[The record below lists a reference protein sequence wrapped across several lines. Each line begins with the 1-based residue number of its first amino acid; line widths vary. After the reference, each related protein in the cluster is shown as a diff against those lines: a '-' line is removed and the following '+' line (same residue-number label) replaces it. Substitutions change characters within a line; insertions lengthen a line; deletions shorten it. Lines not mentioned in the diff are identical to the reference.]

1 MIFGHLVLH
10 NNKGKTMSIN
20 CIRTLIEDA
29 NSSNPNKS
37 ALIFGNK
44 KLTYSELF
52 TKVNQIAYYLADLDL
67 PKGSR
72 IGLYSNK
79 GIDQVV
85 AILAILSTQ
94 YVLVPLTKLLKPE
107 QVEYIISDSDI
118 KCIITDKIRLES
130 IEEIKFDG
138 YIISYET
145 MHKELPSFEEIY
157 KYYNKPYFCD
167 INGYDN
173 AVITYSF
180 GLSGKPNGIVIS
192 HRNLIDSARVVSQY
206 LKLEENDIISGL
218 LLFNLD
224 YGLNQIFCS
233 LYKRATIALHRFV
246 LPNDF
251 FNHIIND
258 KITVLPL
265 MPINIIEMF
274 DEEEHRLPSS
284 ELLKN
289 IKTITSSGGNV
300 TAKMIAD
307 VEKYFVNAKFFSM
320 HGLTEAFRSTY
331 LDPAQLKIRP
341 ESIGKAIPDV
351 ELYIID
357 ENGNECPPRV
367 VGELIHRGG
376 YIYKGFWNAPKT
388 TEQRFKSI
396 SILKN
401 VINLEGQLTDEIVVK
416 TGDYVYKDE
425 EGYFYF
431 VSRHDDMIKTRGFRV
446 NPFEIESVVEK
457 NIEQIEKCAVFSI
470 QNEEIEEEIV
480 LVYSAKS
487 ELNASEILFELKNH
501 LASYMLP
508 SRIIYKKSLPLISSD
523 KNKINKE
530 ELKKEFILKY
540 ID

>member
-1 MIFGHLVLH
+1 
-10 NNKGKTMSIN
+10 MSIN

-29 NSSNPNKS
+29 NVSNPNKV
-37 ALIFGNK
+37 ALVFENE
-44 KLTYSELF
+44 KLMYSELF
-52 TKVNQIAYYLADLDL
+52 TKVNQIAYYLAELNL
-67 PKGSR
+67 EKGSR

-79 GIDQVV
+79 GIDQVI
-85 AILAILSTQ
+85 AILAILSTD

-107 QVEYIISDSDI
+107 QVEYIINDCDI
-118 KCIITDKIRLES
+118 KCIITNKIKMES

-138 YIISYET
+138 HIISYET
-145 MHKELPSFEEIY
+145 THKNLPSFEEIY
-157 KYYNKPYFCD
+157 KYYNKPYTCD
-167 INGYDN
+167 INGYSN

-206 LKLEENDIISGL
+206 LKLEEDDVISGL
-218 LLFNLD
+218 LVFNLD

-233 LYKRATIALHRFV
+233 LYKRATLALHRFV
-246 LPNDF
+246 LPNNF

-258 KITVLPL
+258 KVTVLPL
-265 MPINIIEMF
+265 MPITITDMF
-274 DEEEHRLPSS
+274 DEDEHRLPNP

-289 IKTITSSGGNV
+289 VRIITSSGGNV
-300 TAKMIAD
+300 TAKMISD
-307 VEKYFVNAKFFSM
+307 IEKHFSNAKFFSM

-331 LDPAQLKIRP
+331 LDPSQLKIRP
-341 ESIGKAIPDV
+341 ESIGKPIPDV
-351 ELYIID
+351 QLYVID
-357 ENGNECPPRV
+357 EKGNECAPRV
-367 VGELIHRGG
+367 IGELIHRGG
-376 YIYKGFWNAPKT
+376 YIYKGFWNAPKV

-396 SILKN
+396 DILKN

-457 NIEQIEKCAVFSI
+457 NIIQIEKCAVFSI
-470 QNEEIEEEIV
+470 ENEEIEEEIV
-480 LVYSAKS
+480 LVYTGKN
-487 ELNASEILFELKNH
+487 ELNSSEILFELKNH

-508 SRIIYKKSLPLISSD
+508 SKIIYKKSLPLVPSD

-530 ELKKEFILKY
+530 ELKKELTTK
-540 ID
+540 

>member
-1 MIFGHLVLH
+1 
-10 NNKGKTMSIN
+10 MSIN

-29 NSSNPNKS
+29 NISNPKKT
-37 ALIFGNK
+37 ALVFGNE
-44 KLTYSELF
+44 KLTYTELF
-52 TKVNQIAYYLADLDL
+52 TKVNQIAYYLSELDL

-72 IGLYSNK
+72 IGVYSNK

-107 QVEYIISDSDI
+107 QVEYIISDCDI
-118 KCIITDKIRLES
+118 KCIITDKIKLES
-130 IEEIKFDG
+130 IEEIKFAG
-138 YIISYET
+138 HIISYET
-145 MHKELPSFEEIY
+145 SHKDLPSFEEIY
-157 KYYNKPYFCD
+157 KYYNKPYSYD
-167 INGYDN
+167 VNGHDN

-206 LKLEENDIISGL
+206 LKLEESDVLSGL
-218 LLFNLD
+218 LVFNLD

-258 KITVLPL
+258 KVTVLPL
-265 MPINIIEMF
+265 MPINITEMF
-274 DEEEHRLPSS
+274 DEERLPSA

-289 IKTITSSGGNV
+289 VRIITSSGGNV

-307 VEKYFVNAKFFSM
+307 VEKYFANAKFFSM

-331 LDPAQLKIRP
+331 LDPSQLKIRP

-351 ELYIID
+351 ELYVID
-357 ENGNECPPRV
+357 ANGNECAPRV

-376 YIYKGFWNAPKT
+376 YIYKGFWNAPLV

-396 SILKN
+396 DILKN

-446 NPFEIESVVEK
+446 NPYEIESVVEK
-457 NIEQIEKCAVFSI
+457 NIKEIEKCAVFSI

-480 LVYSAKS
+480 LAYSAKT
-487 ELNASEILFELKNH
+487 ELNSSEILFELKNH

-508 SRIIYKKSLPLISSD
+508 SRIIYKKSLPLVSSD

>member
-1 MIFGHLVLH
+1 
-10 NNKGKTMSIN
+10 MSIN
-20 CIRTLIEDA
+20 CIRTLIEDS
-29 NSSNPNKS
+29 NISNPNKV
-37 ALIFGNK
+37 ALVFGNE
-44 KLTYSELF
+44 KLTYGELF
-52 TKVNQIAYYLADLDL
+52 TKVNQIAYYLSELDL

-72 IGLYSNK
+72 IGVYSNK

-85 AILAILSTQ
+85 AILAILSTN
-94 YVLVPLTKLLKPE
+94 YVLVPLTKLLKSE
-107 QVEYIISDSDI
+107 QVEYIISDCDI
-118 KCIITDKIRLES
+118 KCIITDKIKLES
-130 IEEIKFDG
+130 IEEIKFAG
-138 YIISYET
+138 HIISYET
-145 MHKELPSFEEIY
+145 SHKDLPSFEEIY
-157 KYYNKPYFCD
+157 KYYNKPYSCD
-167 INGYDN
+167 VSGHDN

-180 GLSGKPNGIVIS
+180 GLAGKPNGIVIS

-206 LKLEENDIISGL
+206 LKLEENDVISGIL
-218 LLFNLD
+218 IFNLD

-258 KITVLPL
+258 KVTVLPL
-265 MPINIIEMF
+265 MPINITEMF
-274 DEEEHRLPSS
+274 DEERLPSA

-289 IKTITSSGGNV
+289 VRIITSSGGNV
-300 TAKMIAD
+300 TAKMISD
-307 VEKYFVNAKFFSM
+307 IEKYFIGAKFYSM

-331 LDPAQLKIRP
+331 LEPTQLKIRP

-351 ELYIID
+351 ELYVID
-357 ENGNECPPRV
+357 EKGNECAPRV

-376 YIYKGFWNAPKT
+376 YIYKGFWNAPLV

-396 SILKN
+396 DILNN

-446 NPFEIESVVEK
+446 NPFEIESVVERK
-457 NIEQIEKCAVFSI
+457 IKEIERCAVFSI
-470 QNEEIEEEIV
+470 ENDEIEEEII
-480 LVYSAKS
+480 LVYSGKN
-487 ELNASEILFELKNH
+487 ELNSNEILFELKNH
-501 LASYMLP
+501 LASYMIP
-508 SRIIYKKSLPLISSD
+508 AKIIYKKSLPLIPSD

-530 ELKKEFILKY
+530 ELKKELISK
-540 ID
+540 